1 MNTEYELLR
10 SGATARDAAMATGS
24 RPGLHVGCQ
33 RASDDEETLSGGTSG
48 QIELVVECQASAAS
62 RGVTLQHAPGL
73 TTFSATA
80 LRQACPYEPMPADI
94 DSAEPA
100 GSQPSDGWTEGN
112 NMDEASGVCSGG
124 VGIRS
129 GQRRPAGAAGIRTAG
144 VWEEHSH
151 LPDTS
156 AHCFPPKPP

>member
-10 SGATARDAAMATGS
+10 SGARARDAAMATGR

-33 RASDDEETLSGGTSG
+33 RASDEEETLSGGTSG

-73 TTFSATA
+73 TTLSMTA
-80 LRQACPYEPMPADI
+80 LRQVAAVEPVPADI

-100 GSQPSDGWTEGN
+100 GGQPSDGWTEGN

-124 VGIRS
+124 VRIRS

-144 VWEEHSH
+144 VWEEHSSSS
-151 LPDTS
+151 DTT
-156 AHCFPPKPP
+156 

>member
-1 MNTEYELLR
+1 MNTEQELLR

-73 TTFSATA
+73 TTFSMTA
-80 LRQACPYEPMPADI
+80 LRQAFDVEPVPADI
-94 DSAEPA
+94 DSAPASPAPLFPAQMHFQNGLPKSEP
-100 GSQPSDGWTEGN
+100 E
-112 NMDEASGVCSGG
+112 CK
-124 VGIRS
+124 
-129 GQRRPAGAAGIRTAG
+129 
-144 VWEEHSH
+144 
-151 LPDTS
+151 LPQTNL
-156 AHCFPPKPP
+156 PKVS